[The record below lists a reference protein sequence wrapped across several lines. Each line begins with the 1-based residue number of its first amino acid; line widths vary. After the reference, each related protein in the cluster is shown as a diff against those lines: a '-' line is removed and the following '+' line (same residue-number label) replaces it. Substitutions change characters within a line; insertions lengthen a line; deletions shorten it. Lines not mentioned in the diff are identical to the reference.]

1 MYIAHLVMMSDAVL
15 HDKGGEADEKGRQR
29 GVLREARDFDHDKM
43 IRAC

>member
-29 GVLREARDFDHDKM
+29 SVLREARDLEHDKA